1 MSASIN
7 LDHKD
12 KVVVITG
19 ASGQLGSL
27 LASQYIELGA
37 KVVGLDSLAPS
48 ISESQSISFDFVQL
62 DIRNMKSVD
71 EAFSSLIDK
80 YGGVD
85 ILINNAGA
93 ANFVHF
99 LNRTEEDIDLMMDV
113 NLKGTFNCIKS
124 FVNSQTSIKT
134 GRSIVNIGSIYG
146 LVSPDFRVYSD
157 GDRRS
162 SELYGATK
170 AGVIQMTKYFAVELA
185 KAGIRVNAV
194 SPGGIY
200 NPISPQA
207 SQFVENYSD
216 RTPLGRMASTFEITG
231 AIIFLSSNAASYIT
245 GHNLVVDGGY
255 TSL

>member
-1 MSASIN
+1 M
-7 LDHKD
+7 DHKG

-19 ASGQLGSL
+19 VSGQLGSL
-27 LASQYIELGA
+27 LALEYIDLGA
-37 KVVGLDSLAPS
+37 KVIGLDFIAPNTS
-48 ISESQSISFDFVQL
+48 DSESLPFDFIKL

-71 EAFSSLIDK
+71 ETFKTIISK
-80 YGGVD
+80 FGGVD

-93 ANFVHF
+93 AAFEYF
-99 LNRTEEDIDLMMDV
+99 LDRKEEDIDLMMDV

-124 FVNSQTSIKT
+124 FVNSETSIKE
-134 GRSIVNIGSIYG
+134 GRSIINIGSIYG
-146 LVSPDFRVYSD
+146 LVSPDFRVYEV

-194 SPGGIY
+194 SPGGIF
-200 NPISPQA
+200 NPSNPQA
-207 SQFVENYSD
+207 KQFIENYSL
-216 RTPLGRMASTFEITG
+216 RTPLGRMAFTTEITS
-231 AIIFLSSNAASYIT
+231 AIIFLTSKAASYIT

-255 TSL
+255 SSL